1 MINPM
6 MLMEAMRRGMN
17 PMQYLQQI
25 AYQDPRAQQAMQML
39 QGKTPQQVEEMAR
52 NMCREKGIDPDA
64 MIRQMMGG
72 R

>member
-39 QGKTPQQVEEMAR
+39 QGKTPQQVE
-52 NMCREKGIDPDA
+52 
-64 MIRQMMGG
+64 
-72 R
+72 